1 MQRVCQNNEDK
12 NPFDSPA
19 RLIWVNVLHSRSP
32 LLQLKVC
39 RVLSWTEG
47 LLPRL
52 GDCIINSKL
61 LSPNEVAILAKC
73 HASYPTGW
81 ITTARCISA
90 SWTVGGTRVSQI
102 RANLRSRIR
111 ERKIIVCCTITSALS
126 LHHTLR
132 FCSFTS
138 ATIVFCY
145 YKICLNL

>member
-19 RLIWVNVLHSRSP
+19 RLIWVNVLHSRPS
-32 LLQLKVC
+32 KVC

-81 ITTARCISA
+81 ITTAPCISA
-90 SWTVGGTRVSQI
+90 SRTLGGTSVANQSESQI
-102 RANLRSRIR
+102 SNPR
-111 ERKIIVCCTITSALS
+111 EKIIVCCTITSALS